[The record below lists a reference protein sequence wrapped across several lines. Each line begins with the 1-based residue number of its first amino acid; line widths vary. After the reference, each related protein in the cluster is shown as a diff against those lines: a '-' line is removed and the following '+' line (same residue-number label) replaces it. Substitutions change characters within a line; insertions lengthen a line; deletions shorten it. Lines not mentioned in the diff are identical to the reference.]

1 MKKFL
6 TVLLALSVV
15 FTYTVGTAFAA
26 VPSADKDKLSS
37 EAVIST
43 VEKAYTDAKADLLKA
58 KTDALYDIFKNAAS
72 KTLNNITIS
81 KSAVE
86 AVYNAEYY
94 DKALAQAKTEYE
106 NMLQAVQEGVRL
118 GADYF
123 YIGTDSGMQ
132 DDNGKKAYP
141 INNTFSLS
149 TASQGGTDVSGKA
162 VYAALFSVDDIDNPT
177 DFAGNAK
184 NPVAQEQAKQL
195 KDAALKAI
203 RAIDLTVYSKDY
215 NGESKSNY
223 DLATDLVAAAIAKI
237 NAIAVDGKTWDQV
250 FVTATTI
257 VDQINDVYTAP
268 VNQQKAGGKL
278 YTGGL
283 LAAPYASIGLNSLD
297 TISDAPSAAAK
308 MEWAKT
314 KVLEALTTEINTWL
328 NTNVD
333 AQNKIILDET
343 LAGSK
348 GDAAKIAAAKTKIEE
363 FKAGAAAA
371 TEVATYLVN
380 NTKKLSDLI
389 TEAPKFSE
397 SRILVGNGAPNLWYF
412 SPAGVLYANPFGMAQ
427 YNAAKLVAISEHVA
441 DLKQD
446 AENKKASVMI
456 DGAEYVA
463 IEKALEKAIDECYTT
478 GTTTN
483 KLDVGDSTQ
492 ALWDRTND
500 LINATNGVTVGNR
513 KYNSV
518 SKWLPAVLANTYD
531 EDFFDAARK
540 AVKDTKTA
548 IEAAKTIEEADAA
561 FLAGLEKFEA
571 VPTKADKTAAQS
583 TKEFADLLKQYK
595 ADIDSY
601 VEYKDSSITNTGL
614 ADKYSWN
621 KGTLKAALKAE
632 LEKAY
637 TIDELKTKLADAKA
651 VVDSLKTQAE
661 LEEAKTALDKRVAAL
676 PATITIADKETVG
689 TLKKDLEAHNEY
701 CDTIGN
707 VAQKVIIKASV
718 QNAYDK
724 IKTAEADVIKDAIKA
739 IGTVTVDDKSAIK
752 AVREQLDAYVSYYAG
767 ENATDAVIAAL
778 ESVSYNGKTVADL
791 ETALDKAEINAFYVM
806 VGKLPADGS
815 DVAGIKAAKD
825 AYEALSLDAKKVVY
839 RSSEYDKLLDL
850 EKLLVKNVEA
860 LKLTASS
867 TAGKGYIKVKWTTKG
882 VAAAA
887 DGYQVYRS
895 VKRNSGFG
903 TKPYFT
909 TKNKTYKNTKSLK
922 KGKRY
927 YYKVRAYVEI
937 DGQKYYSDWSNKA
950 YRIAK

>member
-26 VPSADKDKLSS
+26 VPSDAKDKLSS
-37 EAVIST
+37 ESMITT

-58 KTDALYDIFKNAAS
+58 KTDALYDIFKNATS
-72 KTLNNITIS
+72 KTLNGVTVS

-86 AVYNAEYY
+86 AVYNAKYY

-106 NMLQAVQEGVRL
+106 NMLQAVQEGIRL

-123 YIGTDSGMQ
+123 YIGTESGMQ

-141 INNTFSLS
+141 INTTFSLS
-149 TASQGGTDVSGKA
+149 TATQNGTVVSAKA
-162 VYAALFSVDDIDNPT
+162 TYAALFSVDDIDNPT
-177 DFAGNAK
+177 DFAGNEK

-195 KDAALKAI
+195 KEAALKAI

-215 NGESKSNY
+215 NGEAKSNY

-237 NAIAVDGKTWDQV
+237 NTIAVTDGTTWEQV
-250 FVTATTI
+250 FVTDTTI
-257 VDQINDVYTAP
+257 VAQINDVYTAP

-283 LAAPYASIGLNSLD
+283 LAAPYAAIGLNSLD
-297 TISDAPSAAAK
+297 TISDAPSATAK
-308 MEWAKT
+308 MEWAKS
-314 KVLEALTTEINTWL
+314 KVLEALTSEINTWL

-333 AQNKIILDET
+333 AQNKIVLDET

-348 GDAAKIAAAKTKIEE
+348 GDAAKIAAAKTAIEE
-363 FKAGAAAA
+363 YKSAAAAA

-389 TEAPKFSE
+389 AEAPKFSE
-397 SRILVGNGAPNLWYF
+397 STILVGNGAPNLWYF
-412 SPAGVLYANPFGMAQ
+412 SPAGILYANPFGMAK
-427 YNAAKLVAISEHVA
+427 YDAAKLVAISEHVA

-483 KLDVGDSTQ
+483 KLNVGDTTQ
-492 ALWDRTND
+492 ALWDRIDD
-500 LINATNGVTVGNR
+500 LIDGANGVTVNNR

-518 SKWLPAVLANTYD
+518 SKWLPAVLENTYD
-531 EDFFDAARK
+531 KDYFDAARK
-540 AVKDTKTA
+540 AVKDAKDA
-548 IEAAKTIEEADAA
+548 IEAAKTIEDADAA

-571 VPTKADKTAAQS
+571 VPTKAAKAAAQS

-601 VEYKDSSITNTGL
+601 VEYKASSIINTGL
-614 ADKYSWN
+614 ADKYSW
-621 KGTLKAALKAE
+621 KKDTLKTALQAE
-632 LEKAY
+632 LDKAY
-637 TIDELKTKLADAKA
+637 TVDELKAKLTEAKA
-651 VVDSLKTQAE
+651 VVDGLKTQAE
-661 LEEAKTALDKRVAAL
+661 LDEAKKALDARVAAV
-676 PATITIADKETVG
+676 ATADKETVG
-689 TLKKDLEAHNEY
+689 TLKKDLEEHNDY
-701 CDTIGN
+701 CDMIGN
-707 VAQKVIIKASV
+707 IAQKVIIKASV

-724 IKTAEADVIKDAIKA
+724 FKAADADAIKDAIRT
-739 IGTVTVDDKSAIK
+739 IGTVTVDDKAAIK

-767 ENATDAVIAAL
+767 ENATDAEIAAL
-778 ESVSYNGKTVADL
+778 EGINYNGKTVADL
-791 ETALDKAEINAFYVM
+791 EKALDKAEINAFYVM

-860 LKLTASS
+860 LKITASS
-867 TAGKGYIKVKWTTKG
+867 AAGKGYIKVKWTTKG

-895 VKRNSGFG
+895 TKRNSGFG